1 MIILNIT
8 KDNNKISILDLNDTT
23 STNHYYKSLWKRKYN
38 VSLKDKPTFFKDV
51 VKYLK
56 SENSFIE

>member
-8 KDNNKISILDLNDTT
+8 KDNNKISILDLNDAT
-23 STNHYYKSLWKRKYN
+23 STNDYYKRLWKDKYN
-38 VSLKDKPTFFKDV
+38 VSLNDKPTFLKDV

-56 SENSFIE
+56 SETSFIE

>member
-8 KDNNKISILDLNDTT
+8 SNSNTISILDLNESI
-23 STNHYYKSLWKRKYN
+23 STNDYYKNMWKHKYN
-38 VSLKDKPTFFKDV
+38 VSFKKKKTFSKDV

-56 SENSFIE
+56 SETTYIE

>member
-8 KDNNKISILDLNDTT
+8 SNSNTISILDLNESI
-23 STNHYYKSLWKRKYN
+23 STNDYYKNMWKRKYN
-38 VSLKDKPTFFKDV
+38 VSFKKKETFSNDV

-56 SENSFIE
+56 SETTYIE

>member
-8 KDNNKISILDLNDTT
+8 KDNNKISILDLNDAT
-23 STNHYYKSLWKRKYN
+23 STNDYYKSIWKRKYN
-38 VSLKDKPTFFKDV
+38 VSLNDKPTFLKDV

-56 SENSFIE
+56 SETSFIE